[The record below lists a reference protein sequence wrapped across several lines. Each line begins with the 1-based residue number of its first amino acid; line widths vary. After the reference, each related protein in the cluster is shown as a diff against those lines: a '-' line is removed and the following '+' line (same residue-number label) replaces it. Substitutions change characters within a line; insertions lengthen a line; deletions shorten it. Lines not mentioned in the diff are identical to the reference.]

1 MGELG
6 ETGGQNVQ
14 ETRDV
19 QYFGLFGDTDE
30 IRGTLI
36 EHYLSV
42 KRQTD
47 FREIFL
53 WADVQRDGLRLT
65 WLFRTSQLV

>member
-42 KRQTD
+42 KSQTD